1 MKKFNYLISC
11 LLAGLLVTGCAKQ
24 KPSVVTIDVAKNG
37 IEVPKGLWG
46 IFYEEINRAGDGG
59 LWPEMIYNM
68 GFEEKDI
75 PSTATIE
82 NGEVVA
88 PRKPSYMSGRI
99 SNFIFYGFSPNNV
112 TEGWTLEN
120 KGNSKSGMEVV
131 TDSPLNKANPHSLLL
146 KIDKNDGGVDLI
158 NGGFKGISLV
168 KGEKYDFQFYLRADK
183 SYKGKVIASL
193 VGKTGDAIYTREFD
207 VNNSGTWTNFKSV
220 ITSNV
225 TDNAV
230 KLVLQFTSTGKVWVD
245 YVSLL
250 PETTFKGHGLRQ
262 DIAQTLADMRPSFIR
277 WPGGCIVEGFT
288 MEDRVKWKESIGDRM
303 LRPGVFDLW
312 GYHNSYN
319 FGYNDFLQFC
329 EDIGAAGLWVVN
341 AGLSCSVRNGD
352 YYEMDQM
359 KGIVQ
364 DILDGI
370 EYAIGDVNTKW
381 GAERAKNGHPAP
393 FPLKYIE
400 IGNENFG
407 PKYGERYNMIYAACK
422 EKFPQIIYI
431 NNNGLASNFPDYLD
445 ADKIEMI
452 DPHYY
457 VAPETFFN
465 TVHLYDTVPRGKYKA
480 YIGEYAVNSNVGS
493 GTLEGAL
500 AEAAFMFG
508 IEHNSDFV
516 KMASYAPLLENVNW
530 KHWPTNLIRFKN
542 DSVFGRSSYYVQKM
556 FNENKPD
563 ITLQTTLDLV
573 SQAETISGKAG
584 FGANSYGRNSNVCVK
599 DFTVS
604 KGSSIKYSSRLPAD
618 TAKWERTGSWEVEGN
633 AYITGAPQDIPRQKG
648 GLIIPGAPP
657 GGGNQFRFK
666 IGGGTIVLK
675 DMVFDDCSIS
685 ADVKRDSSFNGF
697 NIRFGIVDDQ
707 NYFTLSISNPRM
719 GRFGMPGG
727 LFGNQNMNQPVKNVA
742 RLEHVVNGSALSLG
756 NIGSSFDFN
765 VGSWH
770 NIKVMVNGKMIS
782 CSIDDINL
790 GEKEYK
796 SLQKQYAVAGFD
808 NAKGEVI
815 VKVINDENI
824 PFSTEINL
832 TNVAKVEP
840 AGQII
845 TLTSAS
851 NKDDNSFTEP
861 KKVSPVVSEF
871 NGFSNSFK
879 MDFVPNSFT
888 ILRIKASR

>member
-1 MKKFNYLISC
+1 MKKSNYLILCVSAA
-11 LLAGLLVTGCAKQ
+11 LMITGCTKQ

-68 GFEEKDI
+68 GFEEKNI
-75 PSTATIE
+75 PPTSYIE

-88 PRKPSYMSGRI
+88 PKKPSYLFGRI
-99 SNFIFYGFSPNNV
+99 SNFIFYGFSPTNV

-131 TDSPLNKANPHSLLL
+131 SDNPLNKANPHSLFL
-146 KIDKNDGGVDLI
+146 KIDANDGSVNLI
-158 NGGFKGISLV
+158 NEGFKGISLV

-183 SYKGKVIASL
+183 SYKGKVVASL
-193 VGKTGDAIYTREFD
+193 VGNTGSAVYSQEYD
-207 VNNSGTWTNFKSV
+207 VNNSGTWTNYKSV

-230 KLVLQFTSTGKVWVD
+230 KLVLQFKSTGKVWID

-262 DIAQTLADMRPSFIR
+262 DIAQTLADLKPSFIR
-277 WPGGCIVEGFT
+277 WPGGCVVEGFT
-288 MEDRVKWKESIGDRM
+288 MENRVNWKESIGDRM
-303 LRPGVFDLW
+303 SRPGQFDLW
-312 GYHNSYN
+312 GYHNTYN
-319 FGYNDFLQFC
+319 FGYHDYLQFC
-329 EDIGAAGLWVVN
+329 EDIGAAGMFVVN

-364 DILDGI
+364 DILDAI

-422 EKFPQIIYI
+422 AKFPQITYI
-431 NNNGLASNFPDYLD
+431 NNNGLSNNLPEYFD

-465 TVHLYDTVPRGKYKA
+465 TVHLYDTVPRSNYKV

-500 AEAAFMFG
+500 AESAFMFG
-508 IEHNSDFV
+508 IEHNSDLV
-516 KMASYAPLLENVNW
+516 KIASYAPLLENVNW
-530 KHWPTNLIRFKN
+530 RHWPTNLIRFKN

-556 FNENKPD
+556 FNENRPD
-563 ITLQTTLDLV
+563 VTLQSALDLSTTV
-573 SQAETISGKAG
+573 ETISGKVG
-584 FGANSYGRNSNVCVK
+584 FTANSMGSNSNISVK

-604 KGSSIKYSSRLPAD
+604 KGSSAKYSSQFPAD
-618 TAKWERTGSWEVEGN
+618 TVKWEKTGSWKIIEN
-633 AYITGAPQDIPRQKG
+633 AYSTGIPVDVVRTG
-648 GLIIPGAPP
+648 GLYIPGNIR
-657 GGGNQFRFK
+657 GSENQSRFK
-666 IGGGTIVLK
+666 MGGGTLTLE
-675 DMVFDDCSIS
+675 DMVFDDCTIS
-685 ADVKRDSSFNGF
+685 ANLKRDSSFNGF
-697 NIRFGIVDDQ
+697 SIRFGIADDK
-707 NYFTLSISNPRM
+707 NYFTLSINNPRM
-719 GRFGMPGG
+719 RRPGMPPG
-727 LFGNQNMNQPVKNVA
+727 LFGNQDMNQPVKYTASV
-742 RLEHVVNGSALSLG
+742 EHVVNGTTLRLG
-756 NIGSSFDFN
+756 NIGSSFDLN
-765 VGSWH
+765 IGTWH
-770 NIKVMVNGKMIS
+770 SIMVSVSGKMIS
-782 CSIDDINL
+782 CTIDGVNF
-790 GEKEYK
+790 GELEYK
-796 SLQKQYAVAGFD
+796 GLQKQYAVAGYD
-808 NAKGEVI
+808 NANREVI
-815 VKVINDENI
+815 VKVVNGENT

-840 AGQII
+840 VGQII

-851 NKDDNSFTEP
+851 NKDDNSFAEP
-861 KKVSPVVSEF
+861 KKVAPVTSEF

-879 MDFVPNSFT
+879 MEFRPSSFT
-888 ILRIKASR
+888 ILRIKASK